1 MGGFD
6 PFAELRRRT
15 RARVGLGRAGDGL
28 PTSALLEFQMAHAKA
43 RDAVH
48 GRVDFDAVAAALAPL
63 PCLRVHSAAAD
74 RLTYLRRPDLG
85 RRLAEG
91 QGDGLPEEGCE
102 LAIVVADGLSSVAVE
117 TYAAEVVHGLAALLK
132 DVAIGPVI
140 LAAQGRVA
148 IGDEIGA
155 RMQAKLVLVLI
166 GERPGLSSAD
176 SLGAYLTFAPAP
188 GTRDSA
194 RNCVS
199 NIHAH
204 GLLPAAAA
212 DKIGWLIR
220 EALRRR
226 LTGVG
231 LKEAAPSDLLE
242 PASTHPLLEH
252 DS

>member
-1 MGGFD
+1 MGDFD

-28 PTSALLEFQMAHAKA
+28 PTAALLEFQMAHAKA

-48 GRVDFDAVAAALAPL
+48 GKVDFDTVAAALAPL

-85 RRLAEG
+85 RRLGEG
-91 QGDGLPEEGCE
+91 EGGHLPEGGCE
-102 LAIVVADGLSSVAVE
+102 LCIVVADGLSSVAVE
-117 TYAAEVVHGLAALLK
+117 TYAAEVVHGLTRQLAGIE
-132 DVAIGPVI
+132 IGPVV
-140 LAAQGRVA
+140 LASQGRVA
-148 IGDEIGA
+148 IGDEVGA
-155 RMQAKLVLVLI
+155 RMQAKLALVLI

-176 SLGAYLTFAPAP
+176 SLGAYLTFAPVP

-204 GLLPAAAA
+204 GLLPTAAA

-220 EALRRR
+220 EALRRG

-231 LKEAAPSDLLE
+231 LKEAAPTEGLDAAPAHSLLD
-242 PASTHPLLEH
+242 H
-252 DS
+252 DA

>member
-28 PTSALLEFQMAHAKA
+28 PTAALLEFQMAHAKA

-48 GRVDFDAVAAALAPL
+48 GRVDFDAVEAALAPL
-63 PCLRVHSAAAD
+63 PCLRVHSAAGD

-85 RRLAEG
+85 RRLGEG
-91 QGDGLPEEGCE
+91 EGNPLPEEGCD

-117 TYAAEVVHGLAALLK
+117 TYAAELVHGLVAALK

-140 LAAQGRVA
+140 LATQGRVA

-176 SLGAYLTFAPAP
+176 SLGAYLTFAPVP

-199 NIHAH
+199 NIHVH

-226 LTGVG
+226 LTGIG
-231 LKEAAPSDLLE
+231 LKEAAPSDLLG
-242 PASTHPLLEH
+242 PASAHPLL
-252 DS
+252 DYNS